1 MKEEINFNSDE
12 KTSFEVSELLVSF
25 GSTHVRTVIVYRP
38 PHLEN
43 HPITTSVFFHEFAEY
58 LESVVM
64 SSDKLLIIGDFD
76 FHMDVPTNP
85 IIKHSSD
92 LLDAMGLVKHVKQA
106 THTHGHILDLII
118 TRQSDDFVA
127 HEPPSE
133 SFISDYAAVI
143 CSLRTLRPVVKLMHA
158 EYRKLK
164 SIDSDLFAEDIRNS
178 FVSINRPD
186 DIEKLTLSSRLNKH
200 ALIQSRKMRS
210 GSRTP
215 WFDDE
220 MMQARHNRR
229 KAEKRWRR
237 NGLASDL
244 LAFKS
249 KL

>member
-25 GSTHVRTVIVYRP
+25 GSTHMRTVIVYRP
-38 PHLEN
+38 QHLEH
-43 HPITTSVFFHEFAEY
+43 HPITTGVFFHEFAE
-58 LESVVM
+58 
-64 SSDKLLIIGDFD
+64 LLIIGDFD

-85 IIKHSSD
+85 INKHSSD

-127 HEPPSE
+127 HEPLSE

-143 CSLRTLRPVVKLMHA
+143 CSLRTPRPVVKLMHA

-178 FVSINRPD
+178 FVYINRPD
-186 DIEKLTLSSRLNKH
+186 DKEKLTLSLRLNKH
-200 ALIQSRKMRS
+200 ALIQSRKIRS

-220 MMQARHNRR
+220 IMQARHN
-229 KAEKRWRR
+229 
-237 NGLASDL
+237 GT
-244 LAFKS
+244 KS
-249 KL
+249 